1 MTARLILA
9 ALLLSLAGAAWWGIN
24 TAAEHK
30 AQVEQR
36 DAAIGLLSST
46 MREMQERRN
55 ATDKLLAETA
65 RRRDEVQRSAAR
77 LARELA
83 AADAADHCPGAD
95 ISAAVA
101 DRVREYRTGISATG
115 SGAADL
121 D

>member
-9 ALLLSLAGAAWWGIN
+9 VLVLSMAGAAWWGISK
-24 TAAEHK
+24 AAERQ

-36 DAAIGLLSST
+36 DAAIELLSST

-65 RRRDEVQRSAAR
+65 RRRDQVQRSAAR
-77 LARELA
+77 LARDLA
-83 AADAADHCPGAD
+83 AIDASDSCPRAA

-101 DRVREYRTGISATG
+101 DRVREYRSGIVPAG